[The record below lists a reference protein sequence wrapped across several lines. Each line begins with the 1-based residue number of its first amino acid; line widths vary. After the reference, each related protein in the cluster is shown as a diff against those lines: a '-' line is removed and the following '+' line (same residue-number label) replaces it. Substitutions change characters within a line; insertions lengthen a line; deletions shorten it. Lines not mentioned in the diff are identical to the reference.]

1 MVMWRV
7 GEDGTKG
14 RARPLPTYI
23 YIYTVIYLE
32 PKCPLF
38 VWKRPSFR
46 GKTKD
51 KRVAGNKIQH
61 NGDPILIPPPPEQQ
75 GHQVAKISPILGP
88 SLLVHEIWFLK
99 LSN

>member
-1 MVMWRV
+1 MVRRV
-7 GEDGTKG
+7 EQGHC
-14 RARPLPTYI
+14 LLI

-61 NGDPILIPPPPEQQ
+61 NGDPILIPPPP
-75 GHQVAKISPILGP
+75 GATRSPGRQN
-88 SLLVHEIWFLK
+88 F
-99 LSN
+99 SNFGTLPTSP